1 MWYIYAIEYYSATKR
16 NEFESVV
23 LKWRNLEPI
32 MQNEAVRKRKA
43 NIVYQ
48 CIYMESK
55 KSSTDEPICREG
67 MEMQMDLWAQRDKER
82 LGWIEKVALTYVH
95 NHV

>member
-1 MWYIYAIEYYSATKR
+1 MWCIYAVEYYSAIKR

-23 LKWRNLEPI
+23 LRWRNLEPI

-55 KSSTDEPICREG
+55 KVVLMNLFAGKEWRYKRTCGPRGIKRGWDELR
-67 MEMQMDLWAQRDKER
+67 K
-82 LGWIEKVALTYVH
+82 
-95 NHV
+95 